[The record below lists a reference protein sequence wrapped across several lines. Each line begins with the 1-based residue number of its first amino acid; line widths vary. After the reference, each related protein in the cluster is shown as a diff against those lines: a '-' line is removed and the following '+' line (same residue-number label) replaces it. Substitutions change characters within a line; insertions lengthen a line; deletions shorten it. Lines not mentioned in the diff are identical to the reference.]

1 MHHKLQSPRR
11 RETLIALREKSNIL
25 TVRIEPQGNST
36 AFRDRLP
43 LQHSSSHSVRRRHE
57 NGLRVLA
64 SKVLRDHYYHNFES
78 DYTLAGCSTA
88 GDFTRHISRGETCP
102 SLGFAHCVGFPWE
115 QGTGSF
121 GPFTTR

>member
-11 RETLIALREKSNIL
+11 RETPIALREKSNIL

-57 NGLRVLA
+57 NGLQLPAPPVR
-64 SKVLRDHYYHNFES
+64 RNDYYHNFES
-78 DYTLAGCSTA
+78 D
-88 GDFTRHISRGETCP
+88 
-102 SLGFAHCVGFPWE
+102 
-115 QGTGSF
+115 
-121 GPFTTR
+121 